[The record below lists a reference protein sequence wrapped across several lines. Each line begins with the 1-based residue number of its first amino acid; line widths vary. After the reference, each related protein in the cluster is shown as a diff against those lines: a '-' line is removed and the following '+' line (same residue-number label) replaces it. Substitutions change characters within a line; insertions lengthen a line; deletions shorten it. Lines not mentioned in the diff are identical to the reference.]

1 MCNNESFNQGEHCH
15 GNSLNQSNTFTCA
28 HMQKPFHANIYNHQ
42 NPTLCKQQHKSTE
55 QPTHLAELIPEL
67 VELRIVG
74 PALVVA
80 ELVEHGV
87 EHLLVGDEVVVA
99 AGAPQTQLDLDARAD
114 IEPQQPRVPRPDQS
128 HPPTRT
134 GSINRSIGR
143 REVTVRVR
151 GGTLTRTRRG
161 P

>member
-1 MCNNESFNQGEHCH
+1 MQQRITLSGAHIVLECINQR
-15 GNSLNQSNTFTCA
+15 NTFTCA
-28 HMQKPFHANIYNHQ
+28 HKHNHS
-42 NPTLCKQQHKSTE
+42 KQ
-55 QPTHLAELIPEL
+55 QPTHLAELVPEL

-74 PALVVA
+74 PVLVVA
-80 ELVEHGV
+80 ELVEHSV

-99 AGAPQTQLDLDARAD
+99 AGAPQPQLDLDARAD

-128 HPPTRT
+128 HPPART

-143 REVTVRVR
+143 REVRVRVSW
-151 GGTLTRTRRG
+151 GALTRTRRG